1 MKLREGSLTALA
13 SSMTPDTVAMLMLL
27 ITVSGGGTVD
37 TGDMVPHWPLSGRR
51 QTTETWT
58 CVMCSVERAVL
69 CTPTCYSSLLMY
81 TDTACGHTELLQ
93 VLVQL

>member
-27 ITVSGGGTVD
+27 ITVD

-81 TDTACGHTELLQ
+81 TDTACGHTELQVQ

>member
-1 MKLREGSLTALA
+1 M
-13 SSMTPDTVAMLMLL
+13 
-27 ITVSGGGTVD
+27 
-37 TGDMVPHWPLSGRR
+37 
-51 QTTETWT
+51 
-58 CVMCSVERAVL
+58 CNVMCSVERAVL